1 MDKNIVQQKIQNGIV
16 FIKTAKSASES
27 VSHILD
33 IVSNCYGLKTNS
45 GQNYSPKRGEANLQ
59 HLQWRQYENKDDL
72 DRLFITTIRDPF
84 ERMKSH
90 FRHHRDYN
98 KKYKKYGNNFGKWY
112 RENQDLKLE
121 STFEGVNNY
130 ISQYTGIKNET
141 DILRYDFVFIA
152 EFLPRQIKYFSKIF
166 DCELPHNISRNKKIT
181 HDELYW
187 DVKDKELFLENNK
200 LDYMIFRECTKKF
213 LF

>member
-1 MDKNIVQQKIQNGIV
+1 MDKNVIQQKIQNGIV
-16 FIKTAKSASES
+16 FIKTSKSASES
-27 VSHILD
+27 VSHILN
-33 IVSNCYGLKTNS
+33 IISNSYGLQTNS

-59 HLQWRQYENKDDL
+59 HLQWRQYEN
-72 DRLFITTIRDPF
+72 
-84 ERMKSH
+84 SH

-121 STFEGVNNY
+121 PSFEGINNY

-141 DILRYDFVFIA
+141 DILLYDFVFIA

-166 DCELPHNISRNKKIT
+166 DCELPHNVSRNKKIT